1 MNISVATKVTSL
13 SSQHSGAGTP
23 SVPNPTPATDALD
36 DVEVQA
42 PDPVDL
48 AAVTNILVPIQE
60 ELNDI
65 ADEAMY
71 PSPPINT
78 PEALSPA
85 PSIVARQQ
93 QGRTRGLSG
102 IGDRIAEI
110 KLGRKC
116 PRSDTASHRSAGA
129 HRDDS
134 VSVGDVLSDDGSD
147 NLAHGLRGKNIQ
159 PLFAQTRSDSSVP
172 IALGS
177 PMYNPRIDEYTAFE
191 DGSPPVAIAPIT
203 ASLLEDSASSIKT
216 LFDDD
221 SINYI
226 NGKRGVT
233 EKSNWAEEVEDHLDR
248 ACLRLEQ
255 LAYDEHVVDPSKTV
269 EDYYI
274 ARLERLL
281 GCNKR
286 VVPVNIHR
294 QASELHE

>member
-1 MNISVATKVTSL
+1 MDISVATKVTSL

-85 PSIVARQQ
+85 PSVVVRQQ

-147 NLAHGLRGKNIQ
+147 NFAHGLRGKNIH

-177 PMYNPRIDEYTAFE
+177 PMFNPRIDEYTAFE

-216 LFDDD
+216 LFDDE
-221 SINYI
+221 SLTFIK
-226 NGKRGVT
+226 GEGGVM
-233 EKSNWAEEVEDHLDR
+233 EKSNWAEEVEDHVDR
-248 ACLRLEQ
+248 VCLRLEQ
-255 LAYDEHVVDPSKTV
+255 LAHDEHALDPSKTM
-269 EDYYI
+269 EEYYVT
-274 ARLERLL
+274 RLDRLL
-281 GCNKR
+281 NCGKR
-286 VVPVNIHR
+286 VVPVTVTK
-294 QASELHE
+294 QVSSLLE